1 MLNRNMKVANIKI
14 TEVLLVFKKHIE
26 KLKMY
31 QLQTILKK
39 TAFNLINDEN
49 LDVRRDCVA
58 VLRQRLK
65 IS

>member
-1 MLNRNMKVANIKI
+1 MANIKI